1 MVLVNKKMLAGGM
14 AMVIVGLVLTININA
29 AVPIGQA
36 GMTEEEKLDLML
48 AEQENEDYNT
58 LAGILFGLGFLLLII
73 NAVLAFISFFTTSQL
88 SCINIDENI
97 KIGVQYGALGA
108 CGVHAFINLSFMI
121 LQPTNIFVV
130 FISFLDACLGVGIV
144 VLDVIV
150 RREYTD
156 FNNRLPE
163 IQILISCLAIG
174 TLLQR
179 SGTRRLINKYKVN
192 PKVRETVRP
201 MNVKVNRPSS
211 SLEIDGGD
219 RRVIATYSP

>member
-1 MVLVNKKMLAGGM
+1 MSCESSITLFFPNTSITELENVNDYIYLGTPSITTFALLLFSFLFGTSETPLSKRFHMLRR
-14 AMVIVGLVLTININA
+14 
-29 AVPIGQA
+29 
-36 GMTEEEKLDLML
+36 
-48 AEQENEDYNT
+48 
-58 LAGILFGLGFLLLII
+58 FGLGFLLLII

-88 SCINIDENI
+88 SCKNIDENI
-97 KIGVQYGALGA
+97 KTGVQYGALGA
-108 CGVHAFINLSFMI
+108 CSVHAFINLSFMI

-201 MNVKVNRPSS
+201 MNVQVNRPSS
-211 SLEIDGGD
+211 SFEIDGGD